1 MGVLHDELMG
11 GRIGRADGLAILS
24 IPEGSTDGNRVY
36 TKRRSGSKM
45 ESLVSGILRL
55 KETKMKSAWNLLCCI
70 GLLVGLGVF
79 AQTAEK
85 TWTGKISDSMCGA
98 SHAKMMAEHTD
109 AKMTD
114 RDCTLA
120 CVKAGGKF
128 VFVSGGKVYTV
139 ANQKLA
145 ALTEHAGETVSVT
158 GDVKGDTITVA
169 KVAKK

>member
-1 MGVLHDELMG
+1 MKHIIRGVG
-11 GRIGRADGLAILS
+11 VIGLFAGLAS
-24 IPEGSTDGNRVY
+24 FAGAATMTMDG
-36 TKRRSGSKM
+36 M
-45 ESLVSGILRL
+45 
-55 KETKMKSAWNLLCCI
+55 
-70 GLLVGLGVF
+70 
-79 AQTAEK
+79 
-85 TWTGKISDSMCGA
+85 ISDSACGA
-98 SHAKMMAEHTD
+98 SHAKMMQEHKD

-169 KVAKK
+169 KVTKK